1 MNCRVR
7 FTRISKYC
15 LEVRFKHKL
24 HLIWVYFMS
33 IASLLILQ
41 STRLSRQYYF
51 LVLQKNCYNIGADT
65 QYNAYCLFSKKDFN
79 EMKIYFMIEIIIK
92 RFSINFTSLDQ
103 YTKYSEIRKKNI
115 LYINNQQNVL
125 SILIFLSCVH
135 LMLNVK

>member
-1 MNCRVR
+1 
-7 FTRISKYC
+7 
-15 LEVRFKHKL
+15 
-24 HLIWVYFMS
+24 MS

-41 STRLSRQYYF
+41 STRLSSQYYF
-51 LVLQKNCYNIGADT
+51 LVLQKNGNNIGADT

>member
-41 STRLSRQYYF
+41 STRLSSQYYF
-51 LVLQKNCYNIGADT
+51 LVLQKNGYNIGADT

-92 RFSINFTSLDQ
+92 KIFYLFYIIRSVYKVLWDQ
-103 YTKYSEIRKKNI
+103 EKEYPIYKQSTKCSFYSDFFYHV
-115 LYINNQQNVL
+115 YI
-125 SILIFLSCVH
+125 
-135 LMLNVK
+135 